1 MRWSL
6 ESMKLLRCSLLVA
19 RFPLPPRQNRRRL
32 HAHTHTQ
39 GHIQSCVHLGVQQLR
54 GGISKLEG
62 KAAASKTRG
71 KLSAT
76 PLPFPTAGA
85 RLLSGAVSS
94 RAGRLLPE
102 RPPLRGAARTSPCS
116 AERLVLPEFGAPVRC
131 PPPST
136 SSSVQPLPPP
146 PSGEAVA
153 GAQHCQCPNTAATPK
168 LCGRERR
175 QTGGRRGAAH
185 GGRRG
190 PSGSATSD
198 YSSLCLYWNQMPEVN
213 SVLFL
218 LRLR

>member
-32 HAHTHTQ
+32 HAHTHTHTQ
-39 GHIQSCVHLGVQQLR
+39 GHIHPCVHLGVQQLR

-116 AERLVLPEFGAPVRC
+116 AERLVLPEFGAACSLSP
-131 PPPST
+131 
-136 SSSVQPLPPP
+136 
-146 PSGEAVA
+146 
-153 GAQHCQCPNTAATPK
+153 AQHVILRPASTASSFRRG
-168 LCGRERR
+168 GRGCSALPVSKYGSHPETLREGAPTDRR
-175 QTGGRRGAAH
+175 QARCCPRWETGTLGV
-185 GGRRG
+185 
-190 PSGSATSD
+190 SD
-198 YSSLCLYWNQMPEVN
+198 
-213 SVLFL
+213 F
-218 LRLR
+218 